1 MKMPQP
7 QCLPLL
13 SLLLPLIFGTFM
25 PAPAAAADVPRYR
38 ITIPSGMASRD
49 PGGVVRFFGTAT
61 ALLRVRG
68 LTVLID
74 PGADGAV
81 SSPDMAGVDLVLLS
95 NPDWSGVA
103 GAGWGTGWRGRPV
116 VAMAGS
122 AERLRSHGIR
132 SVYPLDT
139 WEGIT
144 VRKGGTRL
152 RVTSMPDPL
161 GARPALLA
169 AMLDFGPSCR
179 VLVNHG
185 DLSATEIGLI
195 PQRFP
200 GARMAL
206 LRHAGTPLLLAME
219 KDGGEPVPAHP
230 VARGEP
236 YRFGSPTC
244 R

>member
-1 MKMPQP
+1 MKMP
-7 QCLPLL
+7 LP
-13 SLLLPLIFGTFM
+13 LLLPLL
-25 PAPAAAADVPRYR
+25 PLLLSAALAHAADVPRYR
-38 ITIPSGMASRD
+38 ITIPSGAARQD
-49 PGGVVRFFGTAT
+49 PGGMVQFIGTAT

-74 PGADGAV
+74 PGTDGAIL
-81 SSPDMAGVDLVLLS
+81 PPEMAAVDLVLLS
-95 NPDWSGVA
+95 NPDWGSVGSD
-103 GAGWGTGWRGRPV
+103 AGWAGRPV
-116 VAMAGS
+116 VAMVEA

-139 WEGIT
+139 WEALA
-144 VRKGGTRL
+144 VRKGDTRL
-152 RVTSMPDPL
+152 RLTSMPAPH
-161 GARPALLA
+161 GTRPALMA

-185 DLSATEIGLI
+185 ELSPTEIGMI

-206 LRHAGTPLLLAME
+206 LRHAGTSLLLAME
-219 KDGGEPVPAHP
+219 HDGRAPVPAHP
-230 VARGEP
+230 VAQREP
-236 YRFGSPTC
+236 YRFGSPAC

>member
-13 SLLLPLIFGTFM
+13 SLLLPLIFATSM
-25 PAPAAAADVPRYR
+25 PALAAAADVPRYR

-81 SSPDMAGVDLVLLS
+81 SPPELAGVDLVLLS
-95 NPDWSGVA
+95 NPDWSAVPTA
-103 GAGWGTGWRGRPV
+103 AWSARPV
-116 VAMAGS
+116 VAMRGT
-122 AERLRSHGIR
+122 AERLRGQGVH

-144 VRKGGTRL
+144 VRKGDTRL
-152 RVTSMPDPL
+152 RLTSMPDPRGL
-161 GARPALLA
+161 RPAMMA
-169 AMLDFGPSCR
+169 AMLDFGPACR

-185 DLSATEIGLI
+185 ELSASEIGLI

-200 GARMAL
+200 GARLAL
-206 LRHAGTPLLLAME
+206 LRQAGTPLLLAME
-219 KDGGEPVPAHP
+219 KDGREPVPSYP
-230 VARGEP
+230 VRRGEP

-244 R
+244 Q